1 MSHLKICPD
10 VAFFRLTPRAC
21 LGVFLLLFFST
32 TGLAQIG
39 LLPKGVGIINYT
51 TRGYYSQ
58 TDQYGHAMNSR
69 TGLGHHFDARFTGET
84 MMAGLN
90 GPELKLLAETLQ
102 RYDQTSS
109 TGGPALLDA
118 IDLGTMHGDVTA
130 NVKAEIFSLAY
141 GVAPW
146 LTVFAAVPRVTL
158 ETKTTLRF
166 VRDPGGSADAIR
178 TSLGDFAYQDL
189 QDGLQRAANM
199 GVADVQQNFDSLKY
213 EPVDQWSNRAMGDLR
228 VGAQT
233 ASGAAGPE
241 EFGGAGFYRALVML
255 PTGRQDNPE
264 AFTDIPTGLGYR
276 GINFNTQQVFK
287 HESRIYA
294 GGSLE
299 YQYNLDAKV
308 RRRIPVGEERAID
321 PERTRDVKINPGDDV
336 DVALMAGYAGD
347 LVNASLRVG
356 DKRHYNDKY
365 SGSLEG
371 NYIQLGEE
379 SDTRLGYA
387 QVGLGFTTANL
398 FKRGKFV
405 YPMMVDIGYNHPLY
419 GIHATDERFYSVA
432 ITGFFGSAP
441 TGGRDSGNQ
450 PIAPGSSALSNETKA
465 SSPARPLKR

>member
-1 MSHLKICPD
+1 MSHLKNSSD
-10 VAFFRLTPRAC
+10 SAFFAFFEKTPRAW
-21 LGVFLLLFFST
+21 LGVLLSLFFSST
-32 TGLAQIG
+32 ALAQIG

-51 TRGYYSQ
+51 SRGYYSQ
-58 TDQYGHAMNSR
+58 TNQYGNAMNSR
-69 TGLGHHFDARFTGET
+69 IGLGHNFDARFTGQT

-109 TGGPALLDA
+109 TGGPALLDG
-118 IDLGTMHGDVTA
+118 IDLGTLHGDVTA
-130 NVKAEIFSLAY
+130 KVKAEIFSLAF

-158 ETKTTLRF
+158 ETRTKLRF
-166 VRDPGGSADAIR
+166 VRDPAGSADAIR
-178 TSLGDFAYQDL
+178 AALGDFAYQDL

-199 GVADVQQNFDSLKY
+199 GVADVQQNFDTLKY
-213 EPVDQWSNRAMGDLR
+213 DPVDLWSNRALGDLR

-233 ASGAAGPE
+233 SSGAAGPE

-255 PTGRQDNPE
+255 PTGRQDDVD
-264 AFTDIPTGLGYR
+264 AFTDIPTSLGYR
-276 GINFNTQQVFK
+276 GINFNTQQVYK
-287 HESRIYA
+287 HESRIYV

-308 RRRIPVGEERAID
+308 RRRIPVGDERAID

-336 DVALMAGYAGD
+336 EAALMAGYAGD
-347 LVNASLRVG
+347 LVNASLRIA

-371 NYIQLGEE
+371 NYIQLGQE
-379 SDTRLGYA
+379 SDTRLGYV
-387 QVGLGFTTANL
+387 QVGVGFTTTNL
-398 FKRGKFV
+398 FQRKKFV
-405 YPMMVDIGYNHPLY
+405 YPMMIDVGYNHPLY

-432 ITGFFGSAP
+432 ITGFFGSAS
-441 TGGRDSGNQ
+441 TSV
-450 PIAPGSSALSNETKA
+450 SNETKV
-465 SSPARPLKR
+465 SSPALPLKR